1 MAEQKSNPVW
11 QHFTKPTPGKAR
23 CNICSRLVSLGAE
36 VILDTLSVT
45 SHSQALSRVEGDS
58 LQLNC
63 EVSRQ
68 TLQHSHLSVGWYLR
82 AEPSTPPLDLLTLS
96 RDFVLRAGTPYK
108 QRFASGDLRLDKMG
122 STAYRLT
129 IHRLQPA
136 DQGLLYCEASEWIQD
151 PDRSWYSMTRK
162 QSEKTPLKVQ
172 PADRDFNIQ
181 LSTERRAYMTG
192 EPLELRCA
200 IDAQN
205 ILERYFSVSWVFSSS
220 PVAMVGPNAVP
231 LLAGDYVQRET
242 TGQLTVRKESQAV
255 YLLRLQNLR
264 PEDAGKYICRVTE
277 RERTLTGD
285 FIDRSKRSRNV
296 QVTVQPLRSNLTV
309 SLISN
314 STDIEE
320 SGTIQL
326 MCEIQSISGKVAG
339 LSVTWRRLDRNG
351 STEQHIAALDQEGVV
366 KLSPAYSDRAA
377 YGGIRAERTDIDTFS
392 LSIYTALPSDE
403 GQYECEVTE
412 WLPGPNN
419 TWDSIGEK
427 TAATYVM
434 VQGKEPSFFVFA
446 SSRTPSVTYGDSF
459 DLQCIVKPQHDPQM
473 PTAVTWR
480 FQPQLDG
487 LPDAAFRDLMT
498 FSHDG
503 MIRWGDVAPG
513 PGTRITVEHATSSSN
528 FRLSVNRAGP
538 REAGT
543 YLCSAQLWR
552 KNYNH
557 SWSMVTERNSNLLGI
572 NVLKPVSKLTLQ
584 QTNQSVVLVEDGRI
598 QINCSIVAQTSL
610 EAQHAVLWYTRRS
623 GTGGAGE
630 AQAELL
636 LKVDQES
643 ALKYGAFAEEERL
656 QSRVQAE
663 RLSSQVHRL
672 TLHRAELADSG
683 YYFCVVEEWLSDP
696 SGDWYLLGREASG
709 FTKVLVTQPEVH
721 LQVMEADTN
730 VTVEEAGSIRL
741 GCSIPSQSSRDSRF
755 SVSWY
760 VSRVV
765 HEGVAEDCVFSIGHD
780 AVFGNGNCSPAEV
793 LGPDS
798 RLRFERPSYDLY
810 SLSVQRVQ
818 PSDRGNY
825 SCLVEE
831 WLQNPRGVWYRLTT
845 SRSGITVVTV
855 LPPASTL
862 MSVVCSSNSLFYFV
876 FFYPF
881 PVFGLLFITILL
893 VRYKSHGTAKN
904 QEAKNGAPLL
914 WIKEPHIN
922 YSPTCLD
929 PPALGLQSGCVE

>member
-1 MAEQKSNPVW
+1 SLDQYL
-11 QHFTKPTPGKAR
+11 TKRLVMVQPGPLVRTEGSHATIW
-23 CNICSRLVSLGAE
+23 CNVTGYRGALVQDFEWSMYLPSAPEREIRVVSTAQEDYAYAAYATRVASGDVYVERLAPDSVMLHISRLQARDQGLFECYTPNTDGEFLGSYSARTNLT

-172 PADRDFNIQ
+172 PAGMSMGIQ
-181 LSTERRAYMTG
+181 KAGQASTGMLDQNQEC
-192 EPLELRCA
+192 L
-200 IDAQN
+200 N

-392 LSIYTALPSDE
+392 LSIYNALPSDE

-427 TAATYVM
+427 TAGYYLVTV
-434 VQGKEPSFFVFA
+434 VVEFTCNTCFF
-446 SSRTPSVTYGDSF
+446 SV
-459 DLQCIVKPQHDPQM
+459 
-473 PTAVTWR
+473 
-480 FQPQLDG
+480 
-487 LPDAAFRDLMT
+487 
-498 FSHDG
+498 
-503 MIRWGDVAPG
+503 VAP
-513 PGTRITVEHATSSSN
+513 
-528 FRLSVNRAGP
+528 
-538 REAGT
+538 
-543 YLCSAQLWR
+543 
-552 KNYNH
+552 
-557 SWSMVTERNSNLLGI
+557 
-572 NVLKPVSKLTLQ
+572 
-584 QTNQSVVLVEDGRI
+584 
-598 QINCSIVAQTSL
+598 
-610 EAQHAVLWYTRRS
+610 
-623 GTGGAGE
+623 
-630 AQAELL
+630 
-636 LKVDQES
+636 
-643 ALKYGAFAEEERL
+643 
-656 QSRVQAE
+656 
-663 RLSSQVHRL
+663 
-672 TLHRAELADSG
+672 
-683 YYFCVVEEWLSDP
+683 
-696 SGDWYLLGREASG
+696 
-709 FTKVLVTQPEVH
+709 
-721 LQVMEADTN
+721 
-730 VTVEEAGSIRL
+730 
-741 GCSIPSQSSRDSRF
+741 
-755 SVSWY
+755 
-760 VSRVV
+760 
-765 HEGVAEDCVFSIGHD
+765 
-780 AVFGNGNCSPAEV
+780 
-793 LGPDS
+793 
-798 RLRFERPSYDLY
+798 
-810 SLSVQRVQ
+810 
-818 PSDRGNY
+818 
-825 SCLVEE
+825 
-831 WLQNPRGVWYRLTT
+831 
-845 SRSGITVVTV
+845 
-855 LPPASTL
+855 
-862 MSVVCSSNSLFYFV
+862 
-876 FFYPF
+876 YP
-881 PVFGLLFITILL
+881 T
-893 VRYKSHGTAKN
+893 
-904 QEAKNGAPLL
+904 
-914 WIKEPHIN
+914 
-922 YSPTCLD
+922 
-929 PPALGLQSGCVE
+929 

>member
-1 MAEQKSNPVW
+1 MRGKTFVKWFLLVQEKSV
-11 QHFTKPTPGKAR
+11 FEITPGPLVRTEGSHATIW
-23 CNICSRLVSLGAE
+23 CNVTGYRGALVQDFEWSMYLPSAPEREIRVVSTAQEDYAYAAYATRVASGDVYVERLAPDSVMLHISRLQARDQGLFECYTPNTDGEFLGSYSARTNLT

-172 PADRDFNIQ
+172 PAGINCPFRVNVTD
-181 LSTERRAYMTG
+181 RRAYMTG

-277 RERTLTGD
+277 REREITSSVLNCINAKLS
-285 FIDRSKRSRNV
+285 FK
-296 QVTVQPLRSNLTV
+296 QMPYPTVSLSPGSNLTV

-392 LSIYTALPSDE
+392 LSIYNALPSDE

-434 VQGKEPSFFVFA
+434 VQEPSFFVFA

-572 NVLKPVSKLTLQ
+572 NVLKPGECDHYLLRKVQVYGTRGCAPTIGGSHSSASLVRSVQEFCRGGSAGLSNLGFRRNNVVFAPVMEQWTSSKLSAGFWRVHGSFVDLEKAFDR
-584 QTNQSVVLVEDGRI
+584 VLRG
-598 QINCSIVAQTSL
+598 
-610 EAQHAVLWYTRRS
+610 VLWGVLGEYGVPGFLLRAVRSLYDRCQSLVRR
-623 GTGGAGE
+623 GGNKSDLFPVRVGLR
-630 AQAELL
+630 QGCPLSPIL
-636 LKVDQES
+636 FIVFMD
-643 ALKYGAFAEEERL
+643 RI
-656 QSRVQAE
+656 SRC
-663 RLSSQVHRL
+663 SQGV
-672 TLHRAELADSG
+672 
-683 YYFCVVEEWLSDP
+683 
-696 SGDWYLLGREASG
+696 
-709 FTKVLVTQPEVH
+709 
-721 LQVMEADTN
+721 
-730 VTVEEAGSIRL
+730 
-741 GCSIPSQSSRDSRF
+741 
-755 SVSWY
+755 
-760 VSRVV
+760 
-765 HEGVAEDCVFSIGHD
+765 EGV
-780 AVFGNGNCSPAEV
+780 
-793 LGPDS
+793 
-798 RLRFERPSYDLY
+798 RF
-810 SLSVQRVQ
+810 
-818 PSDRGNY
+818 
-825 SCLVEE
+825 
-831 WLQNPRGVWYRLTT
+831 W
-845 SRSGITVVTV
+845 
-855 LPPASTL
+855 
-862 MSVVCSSNSLFYFV
+862 
-876 FFYPF
+876 
-881 PVFGLLFITILL
+881 
-893 VRYKSHGTAKN
+893 
-904 QEAKNGAPLL
+904 
-914 WIKEPHIN
+914 
-922 YSPTCLD
+922 
-929 PPALGLQSGCVE
+929 